1 MVIPLPLSS
10 FYPHSSN
17 SSSRGSSKDIQESL
31 FALRVRRRRS
41 PSYYVVVV
49 VVGAFHRLRGGADYS
64 MTPPSST
71 PTTERQ
77 MRLTT
82 RVQPMAE

>member
-10 FYPHSSN
+10 FYPHSS
-17 SSSRGSSKDIQESL
+17 SSRDIQESL

-77 MRLTT
+77 MRLTK